1 MPAEMSKWEKH
12 TPSTEHRTPKRQKK
26 AERIKVIKA
35 SNRRS
40 RPEETKARESE
51 DEGLTARK
59 YAGKAKEPCN
69 GTGTGTGH

>member
-12 TPSTEHRTPKRQKK
+12 IPSTEETKK

-40 RPEETKARESE
+40 QPEETKAREPE

-59 YAGKAKEPCN
+59 YAGKAKEPCY
-69 GTGTGTGH
+69 GTGH